1 MTIALSSTQDPRS
14 TRSYHA
20 CLFPDVTHLN
30 STPDNAYTL
39 FEKAGISVHC
49 RTRSFGWV
57 FATRMI
63 GIITLLIAIVLAN
76 ILTHYIAN
84 GVFQSG
90 VSFINGNFWLLMLIA
105 AILFIGALFASFPF
119 PFNLPAPIIRAF
131 GSVFCIA
138 FILEA
143 FTWVDGIASTHL
155 YTMFW
160 ILSFIIVPL
169 VFLIVLASGY
179 FEIMREIWWHP
190 SAATPAGGQE
200 PAGVG
205 TGSAVPGTQPEGDAK
220 SWEEIGSEFRLMLY
234 DLLHRFRQEIKR
246 KP

>member
-1 MTIALSSTQDPRS
+1 M
-14 TRSYHA
+14 
-20 CLFPDVTHLN
+20 
-30 STPDNAYTL
+30 
-39 FEKAGISVHC
+39 HC
-49 RTRSFGWV
+49 RNRSFGWV

-63 GIITLLIAIVLAN
+63 GIISLLIAIVLAN

-90 VSFINGNFWLLMLIA
+90 VTFINENFWLLMLIA
-105 AILFIGALFASFPF
+105 IIMFIGAIFAVFPF

-138 FILEA
+138 FILEV

-155 YTMFW
+155 YSMFW
-160 ILSFIIVPL
+160 LLSFILVPL
-169 VFLIVLASGY
+169 VFLVVLASGY

-190 SAATPAGGQE
+190 STDPQGEPQE
-200 PAGVG
+200 PEGAK
-205 TGSAVPGTQPEGDAK
+205 TGSGAPSGPSEGDAK

-234 DLLHRFRQEIKR
+234 DLIHRFRQEIKR